1 MITLKWECPDIH
13 EEFTADRQITF
24 HVKDEATLDEMLESY
39 ASFLKALG
47 YAVPEN
53 SYLQFVNDGV

>member
-1 MITLKWECPDIH
+1 MITLKWECPNIH
-13 EEFTADRQITF
+13 KEFTADRQIIF
-24 HVKDEATLDEMLESY
+24 HVKDEASLDEMLESY

-47 YAVPEN
+47 YSVPEN

>member
-1 MITLKWECPDIH
+1 MITLKWECPNIH
-13 EEFTADRQITF
+13 KEFTADRQIIF
-24 HVKDEATLDEMLESY
+24 QMKDEASLDEMLESY

-47 YAVPEN
+47 YSVPEN